1 MVRFFR
7 FFFIFYLLV
16 SGPVYAYDFN
26 SLTLEK
32 AIEIAKTNNY
42 ELLYLSEEVRA
53 KKYSKGAYTA
63 NYFPQVNFHVIFPF
77 LGRASAFQVDQL
89 IFDFGKLNQRI
100 NAGKYNIKAMEYQN
114 AHSSDAIINNLTQKF
129 YQILKLQ
136 NSMAMIKRTIA
147 TNQNL
152 LDQAEAFLDTGRV
165 SAMQV
170 TRRDL
175 ELGESE
181 LLLVQAKGAMLKLEE
196 DLFNLLGIEKP
207 SGVTYISDIQ
217 YEKIDLNP
225 ELIINSNLNYLNTVK
240 AAEMRILALKSTISA
255 LKRDFF
261 PNLVARAAYRFEG
274 KGVPDSDKD
283 NDLVGGLGL
292 TWQVFSGGRTY
303 NQIQEHKATL
313 NALTAKVNLLK
324 REASTKIRL
333 GIIDANTEYY
343 KIGIRQ
349 KAVGAAQTYYE
360 YTKTKYDT
368 GEKSQIEFLEAANLL
383 QKQEVEYENSIY
395 NYKIKIARL
404 EKLAGLVIT
413 E

>member
-1 MVRFFR
+1 MVRFFH

-16 SGPVYAYDFN
+16 SGPAYSSAFDN
-26 SLTLEK
+26 LTLEK

-42 ELLYLSEEVRA
+42 KLIYLNEEVRA

-63 NYFPQVNFHVIFPF
+63 AYFPQVNFHVIFPF

-114 AHSSDAIINNLTQKF
+114 AHSSDMVINDLTATF
-129 YQILKLQ
+129 YKILKLQ

-147 TNQNL
+147 TNQSL

-170 TRRDL
+170 TKRDL

-181 LLLVQAKGAMLKLEE
+181 LLLVQAKGNLLKLEE
-196 DLFNLLGIEKP
+196 DLFNILGVEKP
-207 SGVTYISDIQ
+207 PSVTYLSDIG
-217 YEKIDLNP
+217 YERIDLNP
-225 ELIINSNLNYLNTVK
+225 ELIIDSNLNYLNTVK
-240 AAEMRILALKSTISA
+240 AAEMQILALKSTISA

-274 KGVPDSDKD
+274 KGVPESDKD

-313 NALTAKVNLLK
+313 NSLTAKINLLK

-333 GIIDANTEYY
+333 GVIDANTEYY

-349 KAVGAAQTYYE
+349 KAVGAAKTYYE

-368 GEKSQIEFLEAANLL
+368 GEKSQIEFLEAASLL
-383 QKQEVEYENSIY
+383 QRQEAEYENSIY